1 MITDEQ
7 LRDYADQEPRSIEA
21 AARVEIAR
29 ELLQLRNQV
38 RVQLVAAAL
47 SGAMVNA
54 DIDSFGIDECAELA
68 VKLADAT
75 MKQMV
80 KS

>member
-7 LRDYADQEPRSIEA
+7 LRMWARASDTAAISEA
-21 AARVEIAR
+21 AR